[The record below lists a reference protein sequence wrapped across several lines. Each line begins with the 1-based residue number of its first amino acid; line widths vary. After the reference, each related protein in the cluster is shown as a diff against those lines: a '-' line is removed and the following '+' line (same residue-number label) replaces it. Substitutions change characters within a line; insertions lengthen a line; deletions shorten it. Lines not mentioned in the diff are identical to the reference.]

1 MLCISP
7 LINVEDWSKLCQL
20 MQPLS
25 SANALSGY
33 FAIAIWLMLNFIV
46 PPVQW
51 KDVLGR
57 AKLLLLLLV
66 SETKS
71 NFIIKPIAL
80 NQVQIILCLFYMK
93 REGNSSGVA
102 FVWDICLEV
111 VQNPKDVYMFI
122 ETLKAFL
129 LFTKLDLQLPK

>member
-1 MLCISP
+1 
-7 LINVEDWSKLCQL
+7 
-20 MQPLS
+20 
-25 SANALSGY
+25 
-33 FAIAIWLMLNFIV
+33 MLNFIV

-111 VQNPKDVYMFI
+111 VSYKGSTARNILYPFP
-122 ETLKAFL
+122 
-129 LFTKLDLQLPK
+129 LFKSLPNRI